1 MTTTMIDGMAVEVAG
16 EGTAVIMVHG
26 LGGSSNTFQP
36 LMGALAGHRV
46 IRFDLPGAARSP
58 TPHGALS
65 IQTFADS
72 ILKVATELG
81 VSRAHLVGHSMG
93 TLVCQKIAADRPEL
107 VASLVLFGPLLE
119 PSDAMRTGLG
129 GRAKLARNEGMAP
142 IADQIIVG
150 GLSPE
155 TKASRPAAVAFV
167 RESIMRQDQEGY
179 ARHCEALA
187 EARAVDHSHIAA
199 PTLLLTGDADGTASP
214 ATAQALAEKIRGAT
228 VSIIEQSGHW
238 ATIERP
244 DVCAAKLTEFLSS
257 IG

>member
-1 MTTTMIDGMAVEVAG
+1 MSTVLIDGMAVEVAG
-16 EGTAVIMVHG
+16 EGAAVILVHG

-36 LMGALAGHRV
+36 QMGALQGYRA
-46 IRFDLPGAARSP
+46 IRLDLPGAARSCVP
-58 TPHGALS
+58 QGPLS
-65 IQTFADS
+65 MQAFADAV
-72 ILKVATELG
+72 LRVAAELG
-81 VSRAHLVGHSMG
+81 VTRAHLVGHSMG
-93 TLVCQKIAADRPEL
+93 TIVCQHIAAERPDL
-107 VASLVLFGPLLE
+107 VASLLLFGPILE

-129 GRAKLARNEGMAP
+129 GRAKLARTDGMLP

-167 RESIMRQDQEGY
+167 RESIMRQDPEGY

-187 EARAVDHSHIAA
+187 AARAVDHARIAA
-199 PTLLLTGDADGTASP
+199 PTLLLTGDSDGTASP
-214 ATAQALAEKIRGAT
+214 AAVQALGERIKGAK
-228 VSIIEQSGHW
+228 VAIIEQSGHW

-244 DVCAAKLTEFLSS
+244 EVCTAKLTEFFSS